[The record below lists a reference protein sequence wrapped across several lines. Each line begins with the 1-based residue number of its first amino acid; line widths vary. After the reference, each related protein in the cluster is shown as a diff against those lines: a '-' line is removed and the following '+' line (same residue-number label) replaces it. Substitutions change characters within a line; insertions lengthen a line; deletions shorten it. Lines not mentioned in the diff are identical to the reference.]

1 MTHRS
6 SFPPAGG
13 LSLRLALAVAAAQR
27 GEIQAVADVDVV
39 REVSEVS
46 RALESCM
53 SKMSDAQKSVFQLSL
68 GCYCLAVATRVLPL
82 WGAVDEPGANG
93 ARVERSE
100 AADAAR
106 SRLHPDG
113 NHGDN
118 NNQGS
123 LPL

>member
-13 LSLRLALAVAAAQR
+13 LSLRLALAVAAARR
-27 GEIQAVADVDVV
+27 GEIYSVGGVG
-39 REVSEVS
+39 VSKQLANVS
-46 RALESCM
+46 RVLEFVTRSM
-53 SKMSDAQKSVFQLSL
+53 TDDGKARFDIELGVF
-68 GCYCLAVATRVLPL
+68 CLAVSTQVLPL
-82 WGAVDEPGANG
+82 VGAIDEPGANG

-123 LPL
+123 LLL